1 MINYKKTATIIFA
14 YNRPSHLKRVLVSL
28 EDYGLKK
35 FFIFL
40 DGPKNEKDKLIQ
52 NEILFTLKN
61 IKFAKISLI
70 KNKKNQGLA
79 NSIIKGVSKLFK
91 KYENVIII
99 EDDCVPFKNFFSFI
113 SDQLDTD
120 YFKMNCAAVC
130 SYMFPEI
137 SQKNSKKLNPIKL
150 NYFIPWGWATNRENW
165 NDFIKNK
172 KKNKIQYNFSTIYS
186 KILNKINKKNI
197 WSLDFIYNNFNS
209 KKKYIYPN
217 YSLVKN
223 IGFDGSGVNSKI
235 NNSLRVI
242 ANTNKSIKKS
252 NNILLNYKIQLK
264 QEKILS
270 KKINLFY

>member
-61 IKFAKISLI
+61 IKFAKVSLI

-137 SQKNSKKLNPIKL
+137 SQKNSKKLNRIKL

-186 KILNKINKKNI
+186 KILNKVNKKNI

-217 YSLVKN
+217 YSLIKN
-223 IGFDGSGVNSKI
+223 IGFDGSGINSKI

-242 ANTNKSIKKS
+242 GNTNKSIKKS
-252 NNILLNYKIQLK
+252 KNILLNYKTQLK